1 MVYYIRIPH
10 LYLITEFVCGRV
22 VYTEESVG
30 GMMDIL
36 FLLYFHPTGIIW
48 KSVVDLVVWQWREW
62 ETHFR

>member
-30 GMMDIL
+30 GMMDKL
-36 FLLYFHPTGIIW
+36 FCYISIQTGIIW
-48 KSVVDLVVWQWREW
+48 KSVVDLVVWQWKEW